1 MKKNELAKK
10 SRKLLS
16 AILTG
21 TVLITSVVPESLI
34 WAADVEM
41 QEFEDGEDNEDVI
54 FEAAEEPAEEPETE
68 DIEESGEVEIQDLS
82 ESQDEDDTEDAVEVE
97 EDFTDGVALFSSGSE
112 MAVGTAAANTIS
124 PGEDVTITSGGTYTV
139 QGGTYTNSISINTAE
154 EVTLEIAGE
163 ITVERDPFIT
173 VKNACK
179 ELKIMNN
186 QNYKVTMKRITL
198 LDNKNATVTFEGGI
212 YEGRSKGQSGSIN
225 IISNDGIINLKNVK
239 IKVTDVVPAK
249 KERVRIVD
257 NFDGTLN
264 IQDGTTLDNGGA
276 RASVVEGGTVNM
288 YGGTI
293 TSSEGTGFGIL
304 DPDVAKIVGGK
315 ISNFKTGPG
324 IAYSTEQKGP
334 LTIGNVTFEN
344 NDSDIALVP
353 SSEKNLSY
361 KMTSKGL
368 QVFINFIG
376 LNTHI

>member
-1 MKKNELAKK
+1 MKKNELVKK

-54 FEAAEEPAEEPETE
+54 FEAAEEAAEEPETE
-68 DIEESGEVEIQDLS
+68 DVEESGEVEIQDLS

-124 PGEDVTITSGGTYTV
+124 PGENVKITSGGTYTV

-212 YEGRSKGQSGSIN
+212 YEGRSSSYD
-225 IISNDGIINLKNVK
+225 IICNDGIINLKNVK

-249 KERVRIVD
+249 KESVRIVN

-276 RASVVEGGTVNM
+276 NAPVVVGGTVNM

-293 TSSEGTGFGIL
+293 TSSEGTGFGIF

-324 IAYSTEQKGP
+324 IIYGIEQNGP

-361 KMTSKGL
+361 KMTSKEL
-368 QVFINFIG
+368 QVFIKCIG

>member
-1 MKKNELAKK
+1 MKKNELVKK

-54 FEAAEEPAEEPETE
+54 FEAAEEPETE

-124 PGEDVTITSGGTYTV
+124 PGEDVTIASGGTYTV

-186 QNYKVTMKRITL
+186 QNYKVTMKRIAL

-212 YEGRSKGQSGSIN
+212 YEGRSKGESGSYN
-225 IISNDGIINLKNVK
+225 IIWNDGIINLKNVK

-249 KERVRIVD
+249 KEIVRIVD

-276 RASVVEGGTVNM
+276 RAAVVEGGTVNM

-315 ISNFKTGPG
+315 ISNFKTGAG
-324 IAYSTEQKGP
+324 IIYSLEQNGP

-361 KMTSKGL
+361 KMTSKEL
-368 QVFINFIG
+368 QVFIKLIG
-376 LNTHI
+376 LDTHI

>member
-54 FEAAEEPAEEPETE
+54 FEAAEEAAEEPETE
-68 DIEESGEVEIQDLS
+68 DVEESGEVEIQDLS

-212 YEGRSKGQSGSIN
+212 YEGRSKGQSGSYN
-225 IISNDGIINLKNVK
+225 IICNDGIINLKNVK

-249 KERVRIVD
+249 KEIVRIVD

-264 IQDGTTLDNGGA
+264 IQDGSSLDNGGA
-276 RASVVEGGTVNM
+276 RAPVVEGGTVNM

-324 IAYSTEQKGP
+324 IAYSLEQNGP

>member
-68 DIEESGEVEIQDLS
+68 DVEESGEVEIQDLS

-124 PGEDVTITSGGTYTV
+124 PGTGKVTITSGGTYTV

-212 YEGRSKGQSGSIN
+212 YEGRSKGQSGSYN
-225 IISNDGIINLKNVK
+225 IICNDGIINLKNVK
-239 IKVTDVVPAK
+239 IKVTDVVPAMEVPGLRWLLEEPSICMVEPLHHQK
-249 KERVRIVD
+249 V
-257 NFDGTLN
+257 
-264 IQDGTTLDNGGA
+264 QDL
-276 RASVVEGGTVNM
+276 
-288 YGGTI
+288 
-293 TSSEGTGFGIL
+293 
-304 DPDVAKIVGGK
+304 
-315 ISNFKTGPG
+315 
-324 IAYSTEQKGP
+324 AYLIRT
-334 LTIGNVTFEN
+334 
-344 NDSDIALVP
+344 
-353 SSEKNLSY
+353 
-361 KMTSKGL
+361 
-368 QVFINFIG
+368 
-376 LNTHI
+376 